1 MSEHRQQSET
11 MTESCG
17 GKTTRQRGSVH
28 QMNATNDSDFLYE
41 HFTKIVSETLPKDSE
56 IRYGQH
62 YFNVLNVLRPDI
74 ANRIRGTK
82 LDPFHRD
89 VVSPEVELFVS
100 RSWSH

>member
-1 MSEHRQQSET
+1 M
-11 MTESCG
+11 
-17 GKTTRQRGSVH
+17 TRQRRRIA

-41 HFTKIVSETLPKDSE
+41 HFTKIVNETLPKDSE

-62 YFNVLNVLRPDI
+62 YFNVLNVVRPDI
-74 ANRIRGTK
+74 ANEIRGTK

-89 VVSPEVELFVS
+89 SVSPEVESFVA